1 MNTLLLEIGSEEI
14 PAGYIQPALDA
25 LSSNLLQKLADARL
39 EHGEAKVYATPRRL
53 AIMVEGVDDKQTSIT
68 EDLVGPPESVGFDN
82 KGKPTVAAE
91 KFAEKAGVLVST
103 LKVKETEKGR
113 YLFVQTTHKG
123 MDAGT
128 VLAKLLPEVIKAI
141 PFPKTMRWA
150 DLSLVYTRPI
160 HWIMAF
166 YGNQLVDFSM
176 ENIQTG
182 KYTFGHRFMSSGKI
196 TIENPD
202 EYLEKLRNA
211 YVWPDISERKES
223 VEKLISQQAAGC
235 GGKVLH
241 DPELVDTVVNLIEYP
256 APVTGTFENK
266 YLKLPSQ
273 ILITAMREHQ
283 KYFAIIDHD
292 EKLMPHFIAV
302 NNTVAKDMGLVATGH
317 ERVLRARL
325 SDAEFFYESDLK
337 ISAENRVEKL
347 KGVLF
352 QAKLGSMYEKM
363 ERITEL
369 AGYLAELTQEN
380 PELTIWAQK
389 AARLCKSDL
398 VSHVVGEFPKL
409 QGVMGKV
416 YATVDNEP
424 AEVALAI
431 EEHYRPTFSG
441 GALPETTT
449 GAIVAIAD
457 KIDSICGC
465 FSVGLLPT
473 GAADPYALRRQGIGI
488 TNIMLD
494 KGFSFSFKQL
504 IDRATGLFAHKATE
518 DIVQT
523 SEKVYVFIKNRISR
537 MLEEEQISKDV
548 VGAIVDVSIDHVPN
562 IWKRAK
568 ALDSLKAQPDFEPLA
583 VAFKRVVNIIKKAP
597 ATGNSAVND
606 SLFEHSSETTLFQE
620 FIKVEQKVNTELQQG
635 AFDSALHHMATL
647 RDSVDNFFDDV
658 LVMAEDMTVRNNR
671 LALLKR
677 IAGLF
682 EKIADFSKI
691 SAS

>member
-1 MNTLLLEIGSEEI
+1 M
-14 PAGYIQPALDA
+14 
-25 LSSNLLQKLADARL
+25 
-39 EHGEAKVYATPRRL
+39 
-53 AIMVEGVDDKQTSIT
+53 
-68 EDLVGPPESVGFDN
+68 
-82 KGKPTVAAE
+82 
-91 KFAEKAGVLVST
+91 
-103 LKVKETEKGR
+103 
-113 YLFVQTTHKG
+113 
-123 MDAGT
+123 
-128 VLAKLLPEVIKAI
+128 
-141 PFPKTMRWA
+141 
-150 DLSLVYTRPI
+150 
-160 HWIMAF
+160 
-166 YGNQLVDFSM
+166 
-176 ENIQTG
+176 
-182 KYTFGHRFMSSGKI
+182 
-196 TIENPD
+196 
-202 EYLEKLRNA
+202 
-211 YVWPDISERKES
+211 
-223 VEKLISQQAAGC
+223 
-235 GGKVLH
+235 
-241 DPELVDTVVNLIEYP
+241 
-256 APVTGTFENK
+256 
-266 YLKLPSQ
+266 
-273 ILITAMREHQ
+273 
-283 KYFAIIDHD
+283 
-292 EKLMPHFIAV
+292 
-302 NNTVAKDMGLVATGH
+302 
-317 ERVLRARL
+317 
-325 SDAEFFYESDLK
+325 
-337 ISAENRVEKL
+337 
-347 KGVLF
+347 
-352 QAKLGSMYEKM
+352 
-363 ERITEL
+363 
-369 AGYLAELTQEN
+369 TQEN
-380 PELTIWAQK
+380 PELTIWAQQ

-441 GALPETTT
+441 GALPETIT

-488 TNIMLD
+488 VNIMLD
-494 KGFSFSFKQL
+494 KGFSFSLKQL
-504 IDRATGLFAHKATE
+504 IDKATGLFTHKATE
-518 DIVQT
+518 DITQT

-568 ALDSLKAQPDFEPLA
+568 ALDALKAQPDFEPLA

-597 ATGNSAVND
+597 ATVNSAVND
-606 SLFEHSSETTLFQE
+606 SLFEHPSETTLFQE

-635 AFDSALHHMATL
+635 AFDSALHQMATL

-658 LVMAEDMTVRNNR
+658 LVMAEDMTIRNNR

>member
-25 LSSNLLQKLADARL
+25 LSSNLLQKLSDARL
-39 EHGEAKVYATPRRL
+39 EHGKAKVYATPRRL
-53 AIMVEGVDDKQTSIT
+53 AVMVEKVSEKQTSIT
-68 EDLVGPPESVGFDN
+68 EDLVGPPENVGFDN
-82 KGKPTVAAE
+82 EGKPTVAAE
-91 KFAEKAGVLVST
+91 KFAEKAGVPVT
-103 LKVKETEKGR
+103 ALKVKETEKGR
-113 YLFVQTTHKG
+113 YLYVQTTHKG
-123 MDAGT
+123 MDAAA
-128 VLAKLLPEVIKAI
+128 VLAKVLPDVIKAI

-150 DLSLVYTRPI
+150 NLSMVYTRPI
-160 HWIMAF
+160 HWILALF
-166 YGNQLVDFSM
+166 GNQTIPFAM
-176 ENIQTG
+176 ENIQSG
-182 KYTFGHRFMSSGKI
+182 NYTFGHRFMSPGKI
-196 TIENPD
+196 TITNPD
-202 EYLEKLRNA
+202 EYLGKLREA
-211 YVWPDISERKES
+211 RVWADISERKES
-223 VEKLISQQAAGC
+223 VEKQIAQQAADC

-256 APVTGTFENK
+256 APVTGAFENK
-266 YLKLPSQ
+266 YLKLPAS

-283 KYFAIIDHD
+283 KYFAIIDQH
-292 EKLMPHFIAV
+292 EKLMPYFIAV
-302 NNTVAKDMGLVATGH
+302 NNTMARDMSLVATGH

-337 ISAENRVEKL
+337 VPAESRVEKL

-369 AGYLAELTQEN
+369 AGYLAEKVHEN

-398 VSHVVGEFPKL
+398 VSQVVGEFPKL

-424 AEVALAI
+424 AEVALAV

-488 TNIMLD
+488 VNIMLE
-494 KGFSFSFKQL
+494 KEFSFSLKQL
-504 IDRATGLFAHKATE
+504 IEKATGLFADKATRDSTE
-518 DIVQT
+518 T
-523 SEKVYVFIKNRISR
+523 CEKVYVFIKNRISR

-548 VGAIVDVSIDHVPN
+548 VGAIVDISIDHVPN
-562 IWKRAK
+562 VWKRAR
-568 ALDSLKAQPDFEPLA
+568 ALNSLKAQPDFEPLA

-597 ATGNSAVND
+597 ESRHSSVDDT
-606 SLFEHSSETTLFQE
+606 LFENPSETTLFQE
-620 FIKVEQKVNTELQQG
+620 LIKIEQTVDKELQQG
-635 AFDSALHHMATL
+635 AFDRALHHMATL
-647 RDSVDNFFDDV
+647 RGPVDKFFDDV
-658 LVMAEDMTVRNNR
+658 LVMAEDEAIRKNR

-677 IAGLF
+677 IADLF

-691 SAS
+691 SA